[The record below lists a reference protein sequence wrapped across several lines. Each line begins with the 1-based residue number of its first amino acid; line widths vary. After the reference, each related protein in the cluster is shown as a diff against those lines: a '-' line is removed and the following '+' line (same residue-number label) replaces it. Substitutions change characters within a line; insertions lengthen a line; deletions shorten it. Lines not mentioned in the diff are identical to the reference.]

1 MQTKPVDADP
11 NELLRTQ
18 LKRCLRTKDLTAYG
32 VASMIGGTIF
42 VLTGTVAQ
50 TKTGP
55 AVFLAYIIA
64 GIVALFN
71 ALNYS
76 ELACRFPKAG
86 STYTYAYIMLG
97 ELPAFLAGWSI
108 LLEYILGVAA
118 VSRGWS
124 SNLNGLVNDAIST
137 WTVEK
142 VGLWSQ
148 PNGFFAS
155 YPDFVALGIILLV
168 SVITCFGI
176 EKSSILNFV
185 CTVVNTS
192 ILFAVSAFMF
202 VYALPDLIVAT
213 PPANVTLTP
222 SSLAPD
228 DLTPFMPYGMV
239 GLIAGTATCFNA
251 FIGFDMISTCAEEA
265 AEPEKSIPRAN
276 TISVLIVTVLLS
288 LASLSLILYVPWY
301 TLDMGAPFLKALVG
315 PFSGGGSGLAKTI
328 LFYVVG
334 VGCLIALFSN
344 ILTSSIAA
352 PRILYAMGQD
362 GLLFHCLAKISDPF
376 KSPVAA
382 TTFIAL
388 VAGILTMAFT
398 IESLADFLSLGTL
411 IAYSMT
417 ALGVIFIRYCPP
429 PELNSNSNVRTALP
443 DAGPTKSVN
452 SVVPERP
459 RASLKVDLPP
469 AAAEAIDQPGY
480 LKLWWAEHLPAC
492 VVRSFTVNRAPG
504 YVVYWSTLTFIFCV
518 VGLLCTVLLVPFTT
532 GGLGPIIWRY
542 VGATLWLLAIVCCM
556 AIIGMHR
563 QFPAQRPNLYRLPM
577 VPFTPFCTI
586 VINCVL
592 IAELSWMTWV
602 RFLIWVVIGGLIYFA
617 YGVRHSNP
625 LSGAEEETLLD
636 DDDSIKKP

>member
-1 MQTKPVDADP
+1 
-11 NELLRTQ
+11 
-18 LKRCLRTKDLTAYG
+18 
-32 VASMIGGTIF
+32 MIGGTIF
-42 VLTGTVAQ
+42 VLTGTVARA
-50 TKTGP
+50 KTGP

-124 SNLNGLVNDAIST
+124 SNLNGLVNDAISN
-137 WTVEK
+137 WTIEN
-142 VGLWSQ
+142 VGLWSE

-155 YPDFVALGIILLV
+155 YPDFVALAIILFV

-185 CTVVNTS
+185 CTIVNTG
-192 ILFAVSAFMF
+192 ILFAISAFMF
-202 VYALPDLIVAT
+202 VYAKPDLIVAVPPVNATAT
-213 PPANVTLTP
+213 PG
-222 SSLAPD
+222 SLAPD
-228 DLTPFMPYGMV
+228 DLTPFLPYGIV
-239 GLIAGTATCFNA
+239 GLVAGTATCFNA

-276 TISVLIVTVLLS
+276 TLSVLIVTVLLS
-288 LASLSLILYVPWY
+288 LASLSLVLYIPWY
-301 TLDMGAPFLKALVG
+301 EFDLGAPFLKALAG
-315 PFSGGGSGLAKTI
+315 PLSGGGDNLAKRI

-382 TTFIAL
+382 TSFIAL
-388 VAGILTMAFT
+388 VAAILTLAFT

-417 ALGVIFIRYCPP
+417 AIGVIFIRYCPP
-429 PELNSNSNVRTALP
+429 PELREDNTFRGGMPNADMNRPVDPSTA
-443 DAGPTKSVN
+443 K
-452 SVVPERP
+452 
-459 RASLKVDLPP
+459 
-469 AAAEAIDQPGY
+469 QP
-480 LKLWWAEHLPAC
+480 K
-492 VVRSFTVNRAPG
+492 
-504 YVVYWSTLTFIFCV
+504 
-518 VGLLCTVLLVPFTT
+518 
-532 GGLGPIIWRY
+532 
-542 VGATLWLLAIVCCM
+542 
-556 AIIGMHR
+556 
-563 QFPAQRPNLYRLPM
+563 LPM
-577 VPFTPFCTI
+577 VPFMPFCTI
-586 VINCVL
+586 VINSVL

-602 RFLIWVVIGGLIYFA
+602 RFLIWVAIGECL
-617 YGVRHSNP
+617 
-625 LSGAEEETLLD
+625 
-636 DDDSIKKP
+636 